1 MARLLI
7 VDDEAVILIQLKE
20 YLRDMGYEVAGT
32 AVSGEDAVEKAREL
46 NPDLILMDIYL
57 AGRKLDGISAAV
69 KIKEEMDI
77 PVIFMTAFGG
87 DQVLERVKNVE
98 PYGFVLKPF
107 QNTELK
113 AAIDVAMIR
122 KDMESRLRESEEK
135 LRSVVNTA
143 NESIITVNNLKQII
157 FWNRAAQSCFG
168 YTEQEALGQTLRM
181 LFPGKDAGYLEPEMD
196 RIIASGESE
205 LLGKNL
211 EVTGRRKDGS
221 DFPMEGSLAAWR
233 VNRQVFLTLIGKDI
247 TERKKID
254 QMKSDFV
261 SLVSHQLRTPL
272 AGIMGC
278 VDNMLW
284 GLTGT
289 LSFKQMEY
297 LQVMKE
303 ISSRGYRI
311 IANLLN
317 ISRLERGVI
326 SMDIQPTDLCYVA
339 RNAVQEHSAAIESKG
354 LRLTVDSPDGEIL
367 VLADKDK
374 LFEAISNVVHNAS
387 KFTDAGK
394 ISIRVFKDD
403 SHGKVK
409 ISDTGPGISPESM
422 QYMFTR
428 NQILSGNATYKGGC
442 GLGLFISKQF
452 MQLQNGD
459 VDVQSRK
466 GKGTAFTF
474 RIPLAQAAQ
483 G

>member
-69 KIKEEMDI
+69 KIKDEMNI

-122 KDMESRLRESEEK
+122 KDMESRLRESEAK
-135 LRSVVNTA
+135 LRSVVDTA
-143 NESIITVNNLKQII
+143 NEAIITTNNLNQII
-157 FWNRAAQSCFG
+157 FWNRAAHSYFG
-168 YTEQEALGQTLRM
+168 YTEQEALGRTPRL
-181 LFPGKDAGYLEPEMD
+181 LFPGKDADYIEPEME
-196 RIIASGESE
+196 RIIASGKSE
-205 LLGKNL
+205 LLGINF
-211 EVTGRRKDGS
+211 EVTGRRKNGS
-221 DFPMEGSLAAWR
+221 EFPMECSLATWR
-233 VNRQVFLTLIGKDI
+233 VNRQVFMTLIGKDI

-326 SMDIQPTDLCYVA
+326 SMDIRPVDLCYVA
-339 RNAVQEHSAAIESKG
+339 RNAANEHSAAIESKG
-354 LRLTVDSPDGEIL
+354 LKLTVEAPDGQIL

-394 ISIRVFKDD
+394 ISVRIFSDD

-409 ISDTGPGISPESM
+409 ISDTGPGIEPAGMKYLFS
-422 QYMFTR
+422 R

-459 VDVQSRK
+459 VDVQSRR
-466 GKGTAFTF
+466 GKGAAFTF
-474 RIPLAQAAQ
+474 RIPLA
-483 G
+483 

>member
-57 AGRKLDGISAAV
+57 AGKKLDGISASV
-69 KIKEEMDI
+69 RIKEEMNI

-113 AAIDVAMIR
+113 AAIDVALIR

-143 NESIITVNNLKQII
+143 NEAIITINNEKQII
-157 FWNRAAQSCFG
+157 FWNRAAQTCFG
-168 YTEQEALGQTLRM
+168 YAEQDAIGLPLVALFSEG
-181 LFPGKDAGYLEPEMD
+181 DAKVLEPEVD
-196 RIIASGESE
+196 RIIQTGVSTI
-205 LLGKNL
+205 LGKSL
-211 EVTGRRKDGS
+211 EVSGRRKGDVF
-221 DFPMEGSLAAWR
+221 FPMECSLATWR
-233 VNRQVFLTLIGKDI
+233 MNRQVFLTIIGKDI

-284 GLTGT
+284 GLSGT

-326 SMDIQPTDLCYVA
+326 SMDIRPVDLCYVA

-354 LRLTVDSPDGEIL
+354 VKLAVDFPDEEIL

-394 ISIRVFKDD
+394 ISVRVFSDY
-403 SHGKVK
+403 SEGKIK
-409 ISDTGPGISPESM
+409 ISDTGPGIPPESM
-422 QYMFTR
+422 KYMFTR

-452 MQLQNGD
+452 MQLQKGD
-459 VDVQSRK
+459 VDVQSRV

-474 RIPLAQAAQ
+474 RIPLAQAAE